1 MRSLLVAAAGLAAA
15 GADSPIPMEIGSPE
29 LRCAVYKLAHEFAS
43 VVQPKITATQ
53 SRAVYDALQLDNCSK
68 TERAPL
74 PRASL
79 PEPAPAARTAGP
91 HAAGSIY
98 VDAAK
103 GSDSAAGSLSAPLKT
118 IEAAHAKARQQSG
131 SASTIVLRGGTYYL
145 KETLALT
152 AQDSGLTIE
161 SYTGEVA
168 EVSGAHP
175 LGKLAWTAHNT
186 SGGQN
191 VYSAKLPSSALPS
204 GDMTGLRVDGKRGI
218 RARWPNGDP
227 EYQLFPDGWVA
238 DNGWQKPKTFPQTEN
253 IEVMSPNRST
263 EGPCAS
269 VNGYCY
275 YTTGVGGACAGYG
288 FEPPSGYWCLT
299 DPPRGKGYSVAFPSA
314 LDYNAKGASKD
325 FQWPSFKPNR
335 TVINAFRQGHWFSYV
350 FLVDKYDGS
359 AKTMSWTKGGFQ
371 GGEGA
376 SGASEWNVENAMEE
390 L

>member
-15 GADSPIPMEIGSPE
+15 GADSPIPMDIGSPE

-68 TERAPL
+68 SERAPL

-79 PEPAPAARTAGP
+79 PEPAPAERTAGP

-103 GSDSAAGSLSAPLKT
+103 GSDSAAGSLGAPLKT
-118 IEAAHAKARQQSG
+118 IEAAHAKARQRSG
-131 SASTIVLRGGTYYL
+131 SATIVLRGGTYYL

-191 VYSAKLPSSALPS
+191 VYSAKLPKSALPS

>member
-1 MRSLLVAAAGLAAA
+1 MRSPCSPPRGSRRLAPTRRSPWTSAHRSCAARSTSWRTSSPRWCSPRSRRRSPGRLRRAPAGQLQQ
-15 GADSPIPMEIGSPE
+15 D
-29 LRCAVYKLAHEFAS
+29 
-43 VVQPKITATQ
+43 
-53 SRAVYDALQLDNCSK
+53 RA
-68 TERAPL
+68 RPL

-79 PEPAPAARTAGP
+79 PEPAPAERTAGP

-103 GSDSAAGSLSAPLKT
+103 GSDSAAGSLGAPLKT
-118 IEAAHAKARQQSG
+118 IEAAHAKTRQRVRLGHDCAARRHILPQG
-131 SASTIVLRGGTYYL
+131 DV
-145 KETLALT
+145 ALT

-238 DNGWQKPKTFPQTEN
+238 DNGWQKPKPSRRLRT
-253 IEVMSPNRST
+253 SRSCRRT
-263 EGPCAS
+263 AQPEGPCAS

-288 FEPPSGYWCLT
+288 FEPPSAT
-299 DPPRGKGYSVAFPSA
+299 
-314 LDYNAKGASKD
+314 GA
-325 FQWPSFKPNR
+325 
-335 TVINAFRQGHWFSYV
+335 
-350 FLVDKYDGS
+350 
-359 AKTMSWTKGGFQ
+359 
-371 GGEGA
+371 
-376 SGASEWNVENAMEE
+376 
-390 L
+390 

>member
-1 MRSLLVAAAGLAAA
+1 MRSLLLAAAGLAAA

-68 TERAPL
+68 TERPA
-74 PRASL
+74 RASL

-103 GSDSAAGSLSAPLKT
+103 GSDSAAGSLGAPLKT
-118 IEAAHAKARQQSG
+118 IEAAHAKTRQQSG

-191 VYSAKLPSSALPS
+191 VYSAKLPKSALPS

-275 YTTGVGGACAGYG
+275 YTTGVGGACAGYVSAAAP
-288 FEPPSGYWCLT
+288 FASSREASQKRLHRASSR
-299 DPPRGKGYSVAFPSA
+299 PRAT
-314 LDYNAKGASKD
+314 GA
-325 FQWPSFKPNR
+325 
-335 TVINAFRQGHWFSYV
+335 
-350 FLVDKYDGS
+350 
-359 AKTMSWTKGGFQ
+359 
-371 GGEGA
+371 
-376 SGASEWNVENAMEE
+376 
-390 L
+390 

>member
-1 MRSLLVAAAGLAAA
+1 MRSLLLAAGLAAA

-74 PRASL
+74 HSL

-118 IEAAHAKARQQSG
+118 IEAAHAKTRLQSG

-191 VYSAKLPSSALPS
+191 VYSAKLPKSALPS

-325 FQWPSFKPNR
+325 FQWASFKPNR

-376 SGASEWNVENAMEE
+376 SGAAEWNVENAMEE